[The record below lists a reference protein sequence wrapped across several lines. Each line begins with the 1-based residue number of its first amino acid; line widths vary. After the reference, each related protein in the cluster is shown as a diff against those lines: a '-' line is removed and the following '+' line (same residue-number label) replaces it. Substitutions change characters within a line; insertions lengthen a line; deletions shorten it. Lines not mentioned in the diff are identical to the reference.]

1 MSETEQQSN
10 ILLHVNSYNKHF
22 AVHFEISRECVVD
35 SHKFLHLSVM
45 SGKGFGP
52 TSKTT
57 SPKPC
62 SKSLLLS
69 KSDQKVPK
77 NH

>member
-1 MSETEQQSN
+1 MSEIEQQFN
-10 ILLHVNSYNKHF
+10 ILLHVYSYNEHF
-22 AVHFEISRECVVD
+22 AVYFEISRECVVD

-52 TSKTT
+52 PSESTSSKR
-57 SPKPC
+57 C

-69 KSDQKVPK
+69 KSDQKLPK